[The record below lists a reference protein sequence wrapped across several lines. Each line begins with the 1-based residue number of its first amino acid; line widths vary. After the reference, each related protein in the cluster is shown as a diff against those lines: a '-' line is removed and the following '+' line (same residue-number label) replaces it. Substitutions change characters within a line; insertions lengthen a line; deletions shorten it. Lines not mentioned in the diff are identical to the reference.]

1 MPRCDTR
8 YFGTVDYEPDALIV
22 FPQALPGF
30 IEETE
35 FILLQRAADFP
46 LAYLQ
51 STRTAA
57 LCFLT
62 MPVQSVDPTY
72 GLELAEEDAR
82 VLEVPT
88 KPQVGV
94 DVLCLAL
101 ISVHT
106 GEPTANLF
114 APLVVNLR
122 TRLAAQCF
130 RTGTQY
136 GCQHSLM
143 AVREGVAA

>member
-1 MPRCDTR
+1 M
-8 YFGTVDYEPDALIV
+8 DYEPDATIV

-35 FILLQRAADFP
+35 FILLQRATDFP

-51 STRTAA
+51 STRSAE

-62 MPVQSVDPTY
+62 MPVQTVDSAY

-82 VLEVPT
+82 VLELPT
-88 KPQVGV
+88 KPQAGA

-114 APLVVNLR
+114 APLVVNLKTR
-122 TRLAAQCF
+122 TAAQCF
-130 RTGTQY
+130 RTGTPY
-136 GCQHSLM
+136 GCQHPL
-143 AVREGVAA
+143 AQVQEGVAA